1 MNLALDLPV
10 KKASSKVS
18 VQVRRTKEADYFFII
33 NFGHEEQNVELL
45 RRTEDV
51 LTRET
56 HEKGILALG
65 AYDVKVLKETR

>member
-1 MNLALDLPV
+1 M